1 MLRRQDSVRSLAC
14 KIRRKMKINTE
25 NLVSITDANRNF
37 SRIGHLVSE
46 RGPIIILKNNSPQY
60 FLINWND
67 AMRYENNTNEDSE
80 IVARRILKEVKEMVE
95 ESMEKRTES
104 DK

>member
-1 MLRRQDSVRSLAC
+1 
-14 KIRRKMKINTE
+14 MKINTE

-37 SRIGHLVSE
+37 SRIGHMVSE

-67 AMRYENNTNEDSE
+67 TMRYENNTNEDSE

-95 ESMEKRTES
+95 ESMEKQAE
-104 DK
+104 KNK

>member
-1 MLRRQDSVRSLAC
+1 
-14 KIRRKMKINTE
+14 MKINTE

-37 SRIGHLVSE
+37 SRIGHMVSE

-67 AMRYENNTNEDSE
+67 TMRYENNTNEDSTAPVIKVINNNTTDKAYEKE
-80 IVARRILKEVKEMVE
+80 IETERICPVQGKLCKGNFLSSIAGV
-95 ESMEKRTES
+95 
-104 DK
+104 